1 MRSVWSLTKLVVRE
15 SIRKRLLILLGITI
29 GVILLVPLLLPSVD
43 PGETLQIAQSWLLSC
58 ITFFGVVAVLF
69 IAGTS
74 LPGDFREGR
83 LFLLFTKPVHRSTYV
98 LSKFLGFSL
107 VFLMFTV
114 IAGGAGYAILQV
126 MAAGSEPNAL
136 SAREKRS
143 SDQYKFN
150 QTRDENQ
157 STFRG
162 GVTEEGGSE
171 RILVYGSS
179 TTAPIAMWEF
189 ERPQGP
195 VYEGPPAALL
205 DFEGRGPRG
214 EYSIKLRFY
223 VKIPVEVESEE
234 SDETTVRWR
243 RVQREVK
250 NLGQSQI
257 GRFSILPDRYQG
269 SNGKNSVFD
278 EVDRFRVVM
287 TLANPAAFV
296 SFHRDSVQISGP
308 EEPYVYNYMKALFMI
323 FLLLVYLSAF
333 LTAVTPVLS
342 GPVSI
347 CLGLLFY
354 MVGSMTSFLQDALR
368 VTRSTI
374 QNRRADLAPSAGHEH
389 VPNPD
394 IPTWALEY
402 SSFVIEGLMG
412 VIPDFGQFSQQALL
426 MQGWDI
432 PMSTLY
438 GGMQVTAPAILLF
451 LVIGTLLFQVREI
464 SS

>member
-15 SIRKRLLILLGITI
+15 SIRKRLLILLGMTI
-29 GVILLVPLLLPSVD
+29 GVILVVPLLLPSAD
-43 PGETLQIAQSWLLSC
+43 PGETLRIAQSWLLSC
-58 ITFFGVVAVLF
+58 ITFFGVVAALF

-98 LSKFLGFSL
+98 LSKFLGFTL
-107 VFLMFTV
+107 VFLIFTV
-114 IAGGAGYAILQV
+114 IVGGAGYAILLFL
-126 MAAGSEPNAL
+126 APGRGPDAL
-136 SAREKRS
+136 SAREKLS
-143 SDQYKFN
+143 SDVFKFN
-150 QTRDENQ
+150 QVRNENQ

-162 GVTEEGGSE
+162 GVTEEDGSE

-189 ERPQGP
+189 QRPQEA
-195 VYEGPPAALL
+195 VYNGPPTALL

-223 VKIPVEVESEE
+223 VKIPVEMENENRSG
-234 SDETTVRWR
+234 TTVRWR

-250 NLGQSQI
+250 NLSQSQI
-257 GRFSILPDRYQG
+257 GRFTVLPDRYRDSKG
-269 SNGKNSVFD
+269 LDSVFD
-278 EVDRFRVVM
+278 DVERVRVVM
-287 TLANPAAFV
+287 TLANPAAYV

-308 EEPYVYNYMKALFMI
+308 NEPYLYNYMKALFMI

-354 MVGSMTSFLQDALR
+354 MVGSMTTFLEDAIT

-374 QNRRADLAPSAGHEH
+374 RNRQSGIAHSAGHGH

-402 SSFVIEGLMG
+402 SSFVIESVMT
-412 VIPDFGQFSQQALL
+412 VVPDFTQFSQQALL
-426 MQGWDI
+426 MQGWEI

-438 GGMQVTAPAILLF
+438 GGLQVTVPAILFF
-451 LVIGTLLFQVREI
+451 LVVGTLLFQVREI